1 MKTKLISGAMACL
14 LAVSLCSCG
23 GGADTPLS
31 SGRTTGNSQSDITN
45 DGTKT
50 NASTGGA
57 SEGGSTTKSDNTHTT
72 ANTRNSSDTTAS
84 TKKPGT
90 GSLVSTTPQPIVFTE
105 SMQGNDISFQVGT
118 SVDLRGGSQPWTS
131 HVAVIRSYSELKTL
145 YDQDE
150 NENKKDKG
158 KNYISNYDESFFKDK
173 ALIVLFI
180 VKGSL
185 SESHKIDQITKVDN
199 QLYIELKTKNPSKG
213 LMAPGDFRTLITVN
227 QSDISGLHD
236 ILVYNTE
243 WK

>member
-1 MKTKLISGAMACL
+1 MKAKWISGAMACI
-14 LAVSLCSCG
+14 LAVTLCSCG
-23 GGADTPLS
+23 GGVDSPA
-31 SGRTTGNSQSDITN
+31 SGRTTGNSQSDATN

-57 SEGGSTTKSDNTHTT
+57 SEGGSTTSDNTHTT
-72 ANTRNSSDTTAS
+72 TSTRNSSDTTAS
-84 TKKPGT
+84 TKKPET
-90 GSLVSTTPQPIVFTE
+90 GSSVSATPQPIVFTKA
-105 SMQGNDISFQVGT
+105 MQGNDISFNVGT
-118 SVDLRGGSQPWTS
+118 SVDLRGEAQPLTS

-150 NENKKDKG
+150 NANKKDAE
-158 KNYISNYDESFFKDK
+158 KNYISNYDESFFKDN

-185 SESHKIDQITKVDN
+185 SESHKIDQIKKADD
-199 QLYIELKTKNPSKG
+199 QLFIELKTKNPGKG
-213 LMAPGDFRTLITVN
+213 LMAPGDFRTLITVK
-227 QSDISGLHD
+227 QSDINGLHD